1 MHDHARA
8 LTHERARDPE
18 TDALRRPRDER
29 VSIGESHGARLYAAC
44 AGIHDT
50 PSLETAAADRAVR
63 WSRRFGP
70 AAEAEAGRAEAA
82 ARGAASSAARNR
94 RAAWSQAVAEA
105 EAARR
110 RCWTSTGPSRASP
123 AAACPWRTC
132 IASSRR
138 RSIAAP
144 TKH

>member
-44 AGIHDT
+44 ARGRHDT
-50 PSLETAAADRAVR
+50 PSLETAASDRAVR

-70 AAEAEAGRAEAA
+70 AAEAEAGRVEAA
-82 ARGAASSAARNR
+82 ARGAASSPARNR

-105 EAARR
+105 AWR
-110 RCWTSTGPSRASP
+110 RCWSSTGPSRARPGSG
-123 AAACPWRTC
+123 CPWRTC
-132 IASSRR
+132 
-138 RSIAAP
+138 
-144 TKH
+144 